1 MEETSEAR
9 AAYHDVLAY
18 LAENANAQDTLE
30 GIMEW
35 WLLEQNVRMQTTRV
49 RTALSKLVDQG
60 FVLERKGMDSRVT
73 YSINRSKEEMI
84 RKVLDPASN
93 G

>member
-18 LAENANAQDTLE
+18 LADNPNAQDTLE

-35 WLLEQNVRMQTTRV
+35 WLLEQNIRVQTTNV
-49 RTALSKLVDQG
+49 KTALSKLVDQG
-60 FVLERKGMDSRVT
+60 FVLERKGINSRIM
-73 YSINRSKEEMI
+73 YSINRSKQEMI
-84 RKVLDPASN
+84 REVLDPVSN
-93 G
+93 S